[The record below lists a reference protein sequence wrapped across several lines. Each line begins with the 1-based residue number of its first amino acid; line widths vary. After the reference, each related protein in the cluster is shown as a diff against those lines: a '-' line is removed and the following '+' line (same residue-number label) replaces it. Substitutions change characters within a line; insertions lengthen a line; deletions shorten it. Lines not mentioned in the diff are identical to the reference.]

1 MHWQTK
7 PLSDMN
13 LSIARSLTNFESPIF
28 PQVACQNCSVEVC
41 VQAFRQAR
49 MAHPHKMRT
58 DVAKKSQIHRQK
70 KRELLVQK
78 YAEKRSMLKRQAKDQ
93 SLSQEERQQAQL
105 ELSQLPRNASPVR
118 LSSRCMVTGRSRGVY
133 REFRLSRITF
143 REMALEG
150 KLPGIKKASW

>member
-1 MHWQTK
+1 M
-7 PLSDMN
+7 
-13 LSIARSLTNFESPIF
+13 
-28 PQVACQNCSVEVC
+28 
-41 VQAFRQAR
+41 
-49 MAHPHKMRT
+49 
-58 DVAKKSQIHRQK
+58 AKKSQIHRQK